1 MERLHDPSTQSN
13 YEDYH
18 LNHASFQ
25 MNVDFEKRRVETVA
39 ELHFSIINAAVKYLI
54 LDSSHVEI
62 SDVSVKLAGQKCQS
76 ISFELLPSQS
86 HLGSALK
93 IDLSVW
99 SIIESELVLVV
110 TCETTDKC
118 QAIQWMEKEETAGK
132 RQPYLFSQCQSILCR
147 SIFPCQ
153 DTPGV
158 KFTYDAEVSV
168 PKGKVCFCKFYF
180 PIYCFQLLNLIF
192 RYSRCDVSFISR
204 KQ

>member
-1 MERLHDPSTQSN
+1 MCDPSSQAN
-13 YEDYH
+13 YEDYCMH
-18 LNHASFQ
+18 HASFQ
-25 MNVDFEKRRVETVA
+25 LEVDFESCRLKTSA
-39 ELHFSIINAAVKYLI
+39 ELHFRATNPSVKHLI
-54 LDSSHVEI
+54 LDTSNVEVFELNVKGPGQSSRPVVF
-62 SDVSVKLAGQKCQS
+62 D
-76 ISFELLPSQS
+76 LLPSKS
-86 HLGSALK
+86 YLGSALK
-93 IDLSVW
+93 VDLSSV
-99 SIIESELVLVV
+99 SLNENELVLAIS
-110 TCETTDKC
+110 CGTTDKC
-118 QAIQWMEKEETAGK
+118 EAIQWMKKEETAGK
-132 RQPYLFSQCQSILCR
+132 RQPYLYSQCQSILCR